1 MYAHLSKISVQRG
14 QNVSQGQTIGL
25 VGATGWAT
33 GPHLHF
39 EFRVNGAHQDP
50 MTIAKQSEAI
60 NLAAGAMP
68 AFREAA
74 SGVRIQLQAAASIG
88 QTRAE

>member
-1 MYAHLSKISVQRG
+1 VQKG

-25 VGATGWAT
+25 VGSTGWAT

-39 EFRVNGAHQDP
+39 EFRVNGTQQDP
-50 MTIAKQSEAI
+50 MTIAKQSETIPVSTAAMPMFRE
-60 NLAAGAMP
+60 LAAGVKTQLL
-68 AFREAA
+68 AA
-74 SGVRIQLQAAASIG
+74 STIT